1 MAMMKMSKDFEEFL
15 KLLSEKKVDYLLI
28 GGYAVIHYGY
38 VRNTGDM
45 DIWVRSTAENT
56 LRTAEALDDFG
67 YAPKEQTLT
76 YLRQPNKILRMGV
89 PPFRL
94 EISTD
99 IDGVDFDDCYS
110 RHSTLQVNQV
120 EVSLISFD
128 DLIKN
133 KKASG
138 RLKDLADVEE
148 LLKVNS

>member
-1 MAMMKMSKDFEEFL
+1 MKMSKDFEEFL

-138 RLKDLADVEE
+138 GLKDLADVEE